1 MSEALCIPTLRPLSE
16 PLRLAAEE
24 IAELARMAEDLQHT
38 IARATE
44 ASGSPGLQLMTE
56 FQAADLLSQRL
67 AGIAMFL
74 NVIADSAPE
83 TAVTDV
89 DAAVLDLTLAE
100 QARRLRGPRPAEKF
114 APPEPA
120 AHGEFQFFED

>member
-1 MSEALCIPTLRPLSE
+1 MSEALCIPTLRPLSG
-16 PLRLAAEE
+16 PLRMAAEE
-24 IAELARMAEDLQHT
+24 IAELARMADELQRMIVRVTETNAPRDLQF
-38 IARATE
+38 
-44 ASGSPGLQLMTE
+44 MTE

-83 TAVTDV
+83 TAVADV

-100 QARRLRGPRPAEKF
+100 QARRLRGSRAADTF
-114 APPEPA
+114 APPEPE

>member
-24 IAELARMAEDLQHT
+24 LAELAVMAEALQRTIVRVAKAGGTPDLQMM
-38 IARATE
+38 AE
-44 ASGSPGLQLMTE
+44 L
-56 FQAADLLSQRL
+56 QAADLLSQRL
-67 AGIAMFL
+67 AGMATFL

-83 TAVTDV
+83 TAVADV

-100 QARRLRGPRPAEKF
+100 QARRLRGPRPADKY
-114 APPEPA
+114 APPEPE